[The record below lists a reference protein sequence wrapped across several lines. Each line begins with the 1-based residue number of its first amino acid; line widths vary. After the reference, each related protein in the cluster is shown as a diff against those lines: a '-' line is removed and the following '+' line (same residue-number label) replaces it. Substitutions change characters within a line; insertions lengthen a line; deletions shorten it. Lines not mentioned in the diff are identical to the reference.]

1 MQIANDIDTTAAP
14 ALDANDA
21 AALPNEVAPANETKD
36 ERDLRI
42 AALERENAKLERR
55 IGRKT
60 HALGQAH
67 ERLSTYERSAPR
79 NAPQQGHEPDDGDD
93 ADAVETRAEQIAN
106 ERLQQREQT
115 ERAQRLGDSVRKM
128 VENGVKLDPKFN
140 ELVNDLAQDIPMVD
154 GRTGRA
160 TDFTV
165 ELLGCDNPA
174 AVALYL
180 VKNPAV
186 AQSLE
191 GMNARQMARKLDRI
205 DAEVGKTTPATPSSA
220 ARPLTALN
228 AGITSDNAPRDTD
241 SPEEWRR
248 KEAARINAKNAR
260 NQPLAAASR

>member
-1 MQIANDIDTTAAP
+1 MQTENAVIDTNAAP

-21 AALPNEVAPANETKD
+21 AALPAPANETKD

-67 ERLSTYERSAPR
+67 ERLSTYERSAPQR
-79 NAPQQGHEPDDGDD
+79 AATTNDADPDENDD
-93 ADAVETRAEQIAN
+93 ADAVETRAQQLAN
-106 ERLQQREQT
+106 ERLQAREQQ
-115 ERAQRLGDSVRKM
+115 ERSQRIATSVRTM
-128 VENGVKLDPKFN
+128 VETGEKLDPKFR
-140 ELVNDLAQDIPMVD
+140 ELVNDLAQDIPMMD
-154 GRTGRA
+154 ERGRA

-180 VKNPAV
+180 VKNPAI

-205 DAEVGKTTPATPSSA
+205 DAEVGKTTTATPSGA
-220 ARPLTALN
+220 ARPLATLN
-228 AGITSDNAPRDTD
+228 GGTSAANGPSDSD

-248 KEAARINAKNAR
+248 KEVARLNAKR
-260 NQPLAAASR
+260 QPQQAAASR